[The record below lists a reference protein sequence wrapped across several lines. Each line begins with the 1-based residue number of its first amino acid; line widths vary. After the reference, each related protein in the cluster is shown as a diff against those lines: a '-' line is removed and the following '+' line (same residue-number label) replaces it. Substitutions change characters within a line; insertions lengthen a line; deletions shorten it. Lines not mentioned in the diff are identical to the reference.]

1 MKMNKTVSEQ
11 APVFRSLLTCRH
23 GRENQQCRCGN
34 PIIKTYRTSIND
46 DGRKVLVETGEEN
59 LYDKIQEHTE
69 ECKIYNILKRY
80 YAGDLSALNA
90 HQGIYADITGMP
102 TNLIDAQ
109 KKTMEVQDT
118 FMKLP
123 AELRAEFGSDPNV
136 FMAEMISGEAISK
149 IKNFAENKQIEKPE
163 IIKEAAAE

>member
-1 MKMNKTVSEQ
+1 MKMSKTVGEK
-11 APVFRSLLTCRH
+11 APVFRSLLTCRY
-23 GRENQQCRCGN
+23 GREKQQCRCGS
-34 PIIKTYRTSIND
+34 PIIKTYRASINE
-46 DGRKVLVETGEEN
+46 DGRKVLIETGEEN

-102 TNLIDAQ
+102 TNLIEAQ
-109 KKTMEVQDT
+109 KKTMEVQNT

-123 AELRAEFGSDPNV
+123 TELRAEFGSDPNI
-136 FMAEMISGEAISK
+136 FMAEMISGEAIKK
-149 IKNFAENKQIEKPE
+149 INSYAETRQIEKPE
-163 IIKEAAAE
+163 IAKEAAAE